1 MISFRVSDD
10 EFERLRAK
18 SEAEGAR
25 SVSDYARVALA
36 REAVADREWLQ
47 HLQRLSEDV
56 ARLTELLDPKESPAS
71 AKASAGQVADSFGNA
86 ELARE

>member
-36 REAVADREWLQ
+36 REASPDREWVQQ

-56 ARLTELLDPKESPAS
+56 ARLTQLLDPKES
-71 AKASAGQVADSFGNA
+71 
-86 ELARE
+86 

>member
-1 MISFRVSDD
+1 MAFRRMNRMISFRVSDD

-36 REAVADREWLQ
+36 REASADRDWLQ
-47 HLQRLSEDV
+47 HLQRLSQDV
-56 ARLTELLDPKESPAS
+56 ARLTELLEAKE
-71 AKASAGQVADSFGNA
+71 V
-86 ELARE
+86 

>member
-1 MISFRVSDD
+1 MAFRRMNRMISFRVSDD

-36 REAVADREWLQ
+36 REA
-47 HLQRLSEDV
+47 
-56 ARLTELLDPKESPAS
+56 S
-71 AKASAGQVADSFGNA
+71 AEIGRAHV
-86 ELARE
+86 